1 MRVSKGGQRE
11 GWLPTLRDA
20 SLRDAPQG
28 EVDWFHHFGVCSTL
42 SDCRGNPAVSR
53 AGDDTVL
60 DDSDA
65 KTALLRDA
73 G

>member
-1 MRVSKGGQRE
+1 MTEFLVKC
-11 GWLPTLRDA
+11 D
-20 SLRDAPQG
+20 
-28 EVDWFHHFGVCSTL
+28 H
-42 SDCRGNPAVSR
+42 PAVSR

-60 DDSDA
+60 DDSGT